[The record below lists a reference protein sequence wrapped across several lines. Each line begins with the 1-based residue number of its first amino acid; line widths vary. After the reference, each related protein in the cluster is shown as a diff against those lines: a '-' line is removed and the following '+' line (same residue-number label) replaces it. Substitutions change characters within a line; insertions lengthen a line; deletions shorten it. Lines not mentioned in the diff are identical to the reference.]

1 MKLLKRFAGYY
12 RPHKKLFLLDMV
24 CAFFIA
30 AADLFFPMI
39 TKNIINDYVPNQ
51 KVKLLITWCIALL
64 CIYMIKCLLNYFVAY
79 YGHIVGV
86 RIQADMRKDL
96 FEHLEKLPF
105 SYFDE
110 NKSGVI
116 MSRIVN
122 DLFEVAELA
131 HHGPENLFL
140 ALVMFIGSFIIL
152 SMICLPLTLIIFLAV
167 PLIIFFAFK
176 MRTFMNSAFKK
187 SREQIAEVNADI
199 ETAIAG
205 IRVTRAYTAEDAEIK
220 KFDEEN
226 EKFKN
231 CRTVAYKAM
240 GMFHSGMT
248 FFSDVLYLTVIF
260 AGGLFFYNGIIDIG
274 EFTAFFLY
282 ITMFLDPIKRFVSL
296 FEQLQEGMTGLTRFA
311 EIMDTPVEEE
321 NAAPLQLS
329 SPKGEIRFENVTFA
343 YGDENAKD
351 NRYVISNLDLTVKQG
366 KTVAL
371 VGPSGGGKS
380 TVCNLIPRF
389 YEIDGGKI
397 TVDGIDI
404 RQLSR
409 RSLREA
415 IGVVSQD
422 VFLFNGTIKENIAYG
437 CSDADDDAI
446 ISAAKCANIH
456 DYVMTLPNGYETN
469 VGERGIKLSG
479 GQKQRICIARV
490 FLRNPP
496 ILILDEATSALDNE
510 TEMLVQASLDKLTNG
525 RTVLVV
531 AHRLS
536 TVKNADEIIVLDKNG
551 IAESGTHDKLM
562 QNENGIYK
570 RLYSYQ
576 FRQ

>member
-1 MKLLKRFAGYY
+1 MKLIGRFLKYY
-12 RPHKKLFLLDMV
+12 RPHKRLFILDMV
-24 CAFFIA
+24 CSFMIA
-30 AADLFFPMI
+30 VADLFFPMI

-51 KVKLLITWCIALL
+51 KLRLLIAWSVALL
-64 CIYMIKCLLNYFVAY
+64 CIYALKCLFNYFVSY

-96 FEHLEKLPF
+96 FTHLEKLPF

-140 ALVMFIGSFIIL
+140 ALIMFIGSFIIL
-152 SMICLPLTLIIFLAV
+152 AGICLPLTLIIFLAV

-176 MRTFMNSAFKK
+176 MRNRMNNAFKK

-205 IRVTRAYTAEDAEIK
+205 IRITRAYTAEDAEIE
-220 KFDEEN
+220 KFNVEN

-231 CRTVAYKAM
+231 CRGEAYRAM
-240 GMFHSGMT
+240 STFHSGMT

-296 FEQLQEGMTGLTRFA
+296 FEQLQEGMTGLSRFA
-311 EIMDTPVEEE
+311 EIMDTPTEQDHSEALTLE
-321 NAAPLQLS
+321 DPQGQICF
-329 SPKGEIRFENVTFA
+329 KNVTFS
-343 YGDENAKD
+343 YGDNGK
-351 NRYVISNLDLTVKQG
+351 NVIHGLDLTIEKG

-389 YEIDGGKI
+389 YEIQDGEI
-397 TVDGIDI
+397 TLDGVDI
-404 RQLSR
+404 RLLSR
-409 RSLREA
+409 KSLRSA
-415 IGVVSQD
+415 IGIVSQD
-422 VFLFNGTIKENIAYG
+422 VFLFNGTIRENIAYG
-437 CSDADDDAI
+437 SIDTNEEDI
-446 ISAAKCANIH
+446 VRAAKCANIH
-456 DYVMTLPNGYETN
+456 DYIMTLPKGYDTN

-479 GQKQRICIARV
+479 GQKQRISIARV

-510 TEMLVQASLDKLTNG
+510 TEMLVQSALDELTCG

-536 TVKNADEIIVLDKNG
+536 TVKNADEIIVLDKDG
-551 IAESGTHDKLM
+551 ISETGTHEELM
-562 QNENGIYK
+562 KNENGIYK

>member
-1 MKLLKRFAGYY
+1 MKLIKQFIKYY
-12 RPHKKLFLLDMV
+12 GPHKKLFIFDMV
-24 CAFFIA
+24 CSFLIA
-30 AADLFFPMI
+30 AADLFFPMV

-51 KVKLLITWCIALL
+51 KIRLLIVWSLALL
-64 CIYMIKCLLNYFVAY
+64 CIYAIKCVLNYCVAY
-79 YGHIVGV
+79 YGHTVGV
-86 RIQADMRKDL
+86 RMQADMRRDL
-96 FEHLEKLPF
+96 FAHLEKLPF

-122 DLFEVAELA
+122 DLFDVAELA

-140 ALVMFIGSFIIL
+140 ALVLFIGSFVIL
-152 SMICLPLTLIIFLAV
+152 SMICLPLTLIIFVAV

-176 MRTFMNSAFKK
+176 MRSSMNSAFKK
-187 SREQIAEVNADI
+187 SREQIAEVNANI
-199 ETAIAG
+199 ETAISG
-205 IRVTRAYTAEDAEIK
+205 IRITRAYTAENTEID
-220 KFDEEN
+220 KFNTEN
-226 EKFKN
+226 EKFKS
-231 CRTVAYKAM
+231 CRGEAYRAM
-240 GMFHSGMT
+240 GLFHSGMT

-260 AGGLFFYNGIIDIG
+260 AGGLFFYRGIIDIG

-296 FEQLQEGMTGLTRFA
+296 FEQFQEGMTGFTRFA
-311 EIMDTPVEEE
+311 EIMATEPEKEAE
-321 NAAPLQLS
+321 NTLELT

-343 YGDENAKD
+343 YSTDGTAETRN
-351 NRYVISNLDLTVKQG
+351 VINSLNLTVPHG

-371 VGPSGGGKS
+371 VGPSGGGKT

-389 YEIDGGKI
+389 YEISDGTI
-397 TVDGIDI
+397 TFDGVDITK
-404 RQLSR
+404 LSR
-409 RSLREA
+409 KSLREA

-422 VFLFNGTIKENIAYG
+422 VFLFNGTIRENIAYG
-437 CSDADDDAI
+437 MPDATDEEI
-446 ISAAKCANIH
+446 IKAAKCANIH
-456 DYVMTLPNGYETN
+456 DHVMTLPDGYDTN

-479 GQKQRICIARV
+479 GQKQRISIARV

-496 ILILDEATSALDNE
+496 VLILDEATSALDNE
-510 TEMLVQASLDKLTNG
+510 TEMLVQASLDELTEG

-551 IAESGTHDKLM
+551 ISETGSHEELM
-562 QNENGIYK
+562 KNENGIYK
-570 RLYSYQ
+570 KLYSYQ
-576 FRQ
+576 FR